1 MLPVTVTS
9 LKNVSPLA
17 VVTPFRRAAGRCA
30 CRPDASFFS
39 VRHAVVKVPPVRND
53 VLSVIFSI
61 SPYALYA
68 YERISFLLF
77 VGEVVFAVPSSRW
90 MADRRPANASH
101 NRAARYTSP

>member
-77 VGEVVFAVPSSRW
+77 VGEVVLAVPSSR
-90 MADRRPANASH
+90 
-101 NRAARYTSP
+101 